1 MALNSA
7 RTTEAV
13 ASYHG
18 LVNGLRQAQIRAFV
32 PLYVVGDNKAVINQL
47 RVRRSPV
54 RPRLS
59 TLYREARDF
68 ADALSV
74 VSWGHHS
81 CEYNLMAAGAATTT
95 IANVATL
102 WRRCNGAPE
111 QHTGQPVWSY
121 YHRQQREWC
130 LATSVNSAH
139 PVTSA
144 DHWHSVYRVRD
155 CGDTHSKL
163 RNHLNP
169 NRVDELTF
177 IKSNLPTFYGLHAR
191 W

>member
-1 MALNSA
+1 MADPSA
-7 RTTEAV
+7 PTAQHLAATRTSLRRALTLFRG
-13 ASYHG
+13 STYHQG
-18 LVNGLRQAQIRAFV
+18 AKTGDQDRALVRSALE
-32 PLYVVGDNKAVINQL
+32 KVINQL

-130 LATSVNSAH
+130 LATSVNSVEEGKA
-139 PVTSA
+139 T
-144 DHWHSVYRVRD
+144 
-155 CGDTHSKL
+155 
-163 RNHLNP
+163 RN
-169 NRVDELTF
+169 
-177 IKSNLPTFYGLHAR
+177 
-191 W
+191 